1 MSTCYSNASPV
12 YKPAM
17 RLISAISTINPVEIT
32 TTIDHGY
39 TSGLIV
45 RVTCPNVDGMSQIN
59 KLTGIIAVTGATTF
73 TMPIDATAF
82 DIFAI
87 PGAPGAHDFTCAQ
100 VIPIAEASDM
110 LSEAT
115 RNIL

>member
-1 MSTCYSNASPV
+1 MSTCFSNSSPV

-17 RLISAISTINPVEIT
+17 RLISAISNSSPAQIT

-39 TSGLIV
+39 STGLIV
-45 RVTCPNVDGMSQIN
+45 RLLCPDVDGMTQIN
-59 KLTGIIAVTGATTF
+59 NLIGEITVTGATTF
-73 TMPIDATAF
+73 TIPIDTTKF

-100 VIPIAEASDM
+100 VIPIAENNAM
-110 LSEAT
+110 LSEAV
-115 RNIL
+115 RNVL